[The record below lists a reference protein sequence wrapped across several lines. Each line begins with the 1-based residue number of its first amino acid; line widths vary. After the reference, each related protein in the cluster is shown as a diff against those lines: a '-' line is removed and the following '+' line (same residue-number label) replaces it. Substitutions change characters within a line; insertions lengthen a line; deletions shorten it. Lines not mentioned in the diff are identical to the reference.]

1 MLNHRP
7 PAAGRATIARVRQ
20 SAELHRLTGSA
31 PEFLVSPFSRR
42 EQSKLTG
49 LVLLWVCTVILLFWW
64 WFQRDHV
71 IDWPSFAI
79 ASLALIWVVCL
90 PGYFFFFLL
99 RARVPNPRLAIGSG
113 WRVAMV
119 VTKVPRD
126 NQGERRATI
135 RMR

>member
-1 MLNHRP
+1 
-7 PAAGRATIARVRQ
+7 
-20 SAELHRLTGSA
+20 LHEFKFKPGERRTLTGSA
-31 PEFLVSPFSRR
+31 SEFLISPFSRG
-42 EQSKLTG
+42 EQLQVRG
-49 LVLLWVCTVILLFWW
+49 LLLLWACAVTLLFWW

-90 PGYFFFFLL
+90 PAYFFFFLL